1 MNNYIYCGDKILF
14 NEGLI
19 QQEFVSLDDLDDLD
33 DISMSKVCISKEAEE
48 ERYKEFLEKINLYD
62 FGDEEFEKRIYD
74 KKNKIIELGLS
85 DEAISSVKRE
95 FKELED
101 FHIPD
106 EEKEKYLRDAIKVR
120 KRV

>member
-1 MNNYIYCGDKILF
+1 MNNYIYCGDKILV

-19 QQEFVSLDDLDDLD
+19 QQEFVSLDD
-33 DISMSKVCISKEAEE
+33 ISMSKICISKEAEKKL
-48 ERYKEFLEKINLYD
+48 YKEFLEQINLYD
-62 FGDEEFEKRIYD
+62 FGDEEFEKRRYD

-85 DEAISSVKRE
+85 DEAIRSVKRE
-95 FKELED
+95 FKELEE
-101 FHIPD
+101 FHVPD

>member
-1 MNNYIYCGDKILF
+1 MNNYIYFGDKILY

-19 QQEFVSLDDLDDLD
+19 QQEFVSLDDE
-33 DISMSKVCISKEAEE
+33 SMSKVCISKEADEDF
-48 ERYKEFLEKINLYD
+48 YKEFLENNNLYD